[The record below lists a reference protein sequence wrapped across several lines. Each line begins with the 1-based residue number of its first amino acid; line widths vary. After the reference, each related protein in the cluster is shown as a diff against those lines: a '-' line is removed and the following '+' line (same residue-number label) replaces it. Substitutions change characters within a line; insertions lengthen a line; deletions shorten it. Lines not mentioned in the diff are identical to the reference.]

1 MPLNYQN
8 RGSYYERIVPS
19 EEMPSPPLPP
29 YQHTYPVQLPDGDWL
44 LLPLLALPQG
54 NTAIANLCIN
64 ANSFALEERLSSAM
78 ADLAH
83 PLRPDIIV
91 GMPTLGMVL
100 AASVAKKL
108 GHERYV
114 PLSYSRKFWFE
125 DGLSIPVNSITTPS
139 QRKAIYIDP
148 RLIERLEDRRVLLID
163 DVISTGG
170 SAAAQMFLM
179 RKLGAEVVGIITA
192 MRETRRWIEKLAAID
207 AAYPALVRSVFQ
219 CPLFRRTEGGWMPD
233 WQTTPD

>member
-8 RGSYYERIVPS
+8 RGSYHERIVPAV
-19 EEMPSPPLPP
+19 EMLVPPSPP
-29 YQHTYPVQLPDGDWL
+29 YQRAHRVQLPDGDWV
-44 LLPLLALPQG
+44 LLPLLALPKC
-54 NTAIANLCIN
+54 NTAVANLCIN

-78 ADLAH
+78 VDLAR
-83 PLRPDIIV
+83 PLRPDTIV

-125 DGLSIPVNSITTPS
+125 DELSIPVNSITTPL
-139 QRKAIYIDP
+139 QRKAVYIDP
-148 RLIERLEDRRVLLID
+148 RLIERLEGKRVLLVD

-170 SAAAQMFLM
+170 TVAAQLALM
-179 RKLGAEVVGIITA
+179 KKLGAEVVGVITA
-192 MRETRRWIEKLAAID
+192 MRETRVWVETLAAID
-207 AAYPALVRSVFQ
+207 ALPSMRRIRS
-219 CPLFRRTEGGWMPD
+219 WSD
-233 WQTTPD
+233 H